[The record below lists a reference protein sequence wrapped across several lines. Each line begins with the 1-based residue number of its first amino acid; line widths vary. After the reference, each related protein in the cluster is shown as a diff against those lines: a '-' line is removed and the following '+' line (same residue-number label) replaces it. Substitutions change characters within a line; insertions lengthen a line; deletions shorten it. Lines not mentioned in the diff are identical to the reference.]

1 MLCLKA
7 ECMKTGQTVEEI
19 MTSAEGKK
27 CFVSNEQILEQAAER
42 AYRREMTE
50 KIKRLYGKV
59 SPMPHFKTVQGE
71 RFELDHKILR
81 DVDAAFELVKKIY
94 DNGGSTGEHLTG
106 KGTAV
111 FVSEPN
117 AEHRKKLEKRGLKLM
132 LLEELESKLK

>member
-1 MLCLKA
+1 
-7 ECMKTGQTVEEI
+7 
-19 MTSAEGKK
+19 MTSPEGKK

-59 SPMPHFKTVQGE
+59 SPMPHFKTVVGE

-111 FVSEPN
+111 FESEPHP
-117 AEHRKKLEKRGLKLM
+117 ELRKKIEKRGLKIM
-132 LLEELESKLK
+132 LLQELEEKLK

>member
-1 MLCLKA
+1 MR
-7 ECMKTGQTVEEI
+7 TGQSVEEI
-19 MTSAEGKK
+19 LTSPEGKK

-59 SPMPHFKTVQGE
+59 SPMPHFKTVVGE

-81 DVDAAFELVKKIY
+81 DVDTAFELVKKIY

-111 FVSEPN
+111 FESEPHP
-117 AEHRKKLEKRGLKLM
+117 ELRKKIEKRGLKIM
-132 LLEELESKLK
+132 LLEELEGKLK